1 MIKSYKSTT
10 IVIMLVEQQSM
21 EEHHILEQHQYQV
34 DDILTKPMDYEMVRV
49 LMNALK
55 ADPSHNARGQTL

>member
-1 MIKSYKSTT
+1 
-10 IVIMLVEQQSM
+10 MLVEQQSM